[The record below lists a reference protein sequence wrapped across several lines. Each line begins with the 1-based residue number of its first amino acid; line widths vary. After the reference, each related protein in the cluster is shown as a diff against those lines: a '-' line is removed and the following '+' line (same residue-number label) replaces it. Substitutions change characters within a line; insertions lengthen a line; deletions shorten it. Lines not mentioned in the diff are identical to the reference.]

1 MASLHVTLYIDKYI
15 SQYEPKM
22 KKKNPESA
30 SKASVEVK
38 LKLTYI
44 SIPGTDFL
52 YKTLIV
58 QFMQVLRE
66 RSKKTYLCIVILDEE
81 HYVVWKMGELLK
93 CIIINMNIKIIS
105 SVNSQKQERGREY
118 VGN

>member
-1 MASLHVTLYIDKYI
+1 MNLKW
-15 SQYEPKM
+15 
-22 KKKNPESA
+22 KKKNQESA

-58 QFMQVLRE
+58 QVMYR
-66 RSKKTYLCIVILDEE
+66 YLENEVKIVILDKE

-105 SVNSQKQERGREY
+105 SVNS
-118 VGN
+118 

>member
-22 KKKNPESA
+22 KKKIQESA

-38 LKLTYI
+38 LKLTYTC
-44 SIPGTDFL
+44 IPGTDFL

-58 QFMQVLRE
+58 QVMCR
-66 RSKKTYLCIVILDEE
+66 YLENEVKRPTLDKE

-105 SVNSQKQERGREY
+105 SVNF
-118 VGN
+118 